1 MAKTQPTGSQRFKRQ
16 RRNSQSCPSK
26 RVVQTDVERDVS
38 LSKDQLTLSMSVMS
52 SSKIRTRKVATG
64 FSNMK
69 TGLTSVGTDSG
80 KWGHREKPE
89 QNELADD
96 SEKRGGSEYRLCK
109 DTFNRSG
116 HTGYDQK
123 HGNREE
129 SDEGK
134 TEECIFQDEKKMP
147 RRAQQKDEKL
157 RFLWNSFR

>member
-1 MAKTQPTGSQRFKRQ
+1 MVKIQPTGSQRFKRR
-16 RRNSQSCPSK
+16 RRNRVIQA
-26 RVVQTDVERDVS
+26 RVVQTDAERDVS

-52 SSKIRTRKVATG
+52 SSKIRTRKMATG

-80 KWGHREKPE
+80 KWGQREKPE
-89 QNELADD
+89 QNELAND
-96 SEKRGGSEYRLCK
+96 SEKRGGSKYRLCK
-109 DTFNRSG
+109 DTFNRAG

-123 HGNREE
+123 RGNREE

-147 RRAQQKDEKL
+147 RRAQQKEEKL
-157 RFLWNSFR
+157 RFLCDSFR